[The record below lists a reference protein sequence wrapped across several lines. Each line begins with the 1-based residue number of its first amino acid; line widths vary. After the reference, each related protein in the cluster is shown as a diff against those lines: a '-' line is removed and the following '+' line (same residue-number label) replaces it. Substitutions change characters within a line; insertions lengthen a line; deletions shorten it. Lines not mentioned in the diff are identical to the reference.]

1 MEPSDEALILACRR
15 GDAAAWET
23 LIARYQRLV
32 FSIPRRAGLDA
43 DLSAEVF
50 QQVFTVLLQRLDQIE
65 HPMHIS
71 AWLAT
76 TARREARRVRW
87 RERGSAFTPGNPE
100 IATEEILD
108 TALLPDEVLVRL
120 EEQHKIR
127 TAVAALEDR
136 CRKLLTLLFY
146 QPDPPPYTEIA
157 VTIGVTAGSI
167 GPTRARCLQ
176 KLRRLLDESG
186 FFAMYFLMAMPLYYY
201 CLAEMAAGC
210 SCRL

>member
-1 MEPSDEALILACRR
+1 
-15 GDAAAWET
+15 
-23 LIARYQRLV
+23 
-32 FSIPRRAGLDA
+32 
-43 DLSAEVF
+43 
-50 QQVFTVLLQRLDQIE
+50 
-65 HPMHIS
+65 MHIS

-87 RERGSAFTPGNPE
+87 RERGSAFTPGNQE
-100 IATEEILD
+100 ITTEEILD

-186 FFAMYFLMAMPLYYY
+186 SSPCTFSWLFRSITIAWLKWPLGV
-201 CLAEMAAGC
+201 AKEC
-210 SCRL
+210 SCE